1 MEGSSL
7 SMTAETCHD
16 GMRLD
21 VCLSDIYDG
30 FSRSRI
36 QALCTEGNV
45 AVNGLPAKKNQKLK
59 EGDRIELFLPP
70 LKEIEAVPQNIPLD
84 IVYEDDSLLVINK
97 PKGMVV
103 HPAPGHCDNT
113 VVNAVMYHCRGSL
126 SGIGGSLRP
135 GIVHRIDKDTS
146 GLLIIAKNDD
156 AHMKLSDQLKDKSLS
171 RVYDAILVGRLKEEK
186 GTVDAPIGRSPK
198 DRKKMAVV
206 PGGRP
211 AVTHYERVALYSG
224 YTHVKCSLETG
235 RTHQIRVHM
244 AYIGHPVAGDEVYG
258 RGSGKT
264 GLCGQCLH
272 AGMIRFIHPATGEDM
287 SFSCPLP
294 DYFTEFERKL
304 RSEED

>member
-1 MEGSSL
+1 
-7 SMTAETCHD
+7 
-16 GMRLD
+16 
-21 VCLSDIYDG
+21 
-30 FSRSRI
+30 
-36 QALCTEGNV
+36 
-45 AVNGLPAKKNQKLK
+45 
-59 EGDRIELFLPP
+59 
-70 LKEIEAVPQNIPLD
+70 
-84 IVYEDDSLLVINK
+84 
-97 PKGMVV
+97 
-103 HPAPGHCDNT
+103 
-113 VVNAVMYHCRGSL
+113 
-126 SGIGGSLRP
+126 
-135 GIVHRIDKDTS
+135 
-146 GLLIIAKNDD
+146 
-156 AHMKLSDQLKDKSLS
+156 MKLSDQLKDKSLS